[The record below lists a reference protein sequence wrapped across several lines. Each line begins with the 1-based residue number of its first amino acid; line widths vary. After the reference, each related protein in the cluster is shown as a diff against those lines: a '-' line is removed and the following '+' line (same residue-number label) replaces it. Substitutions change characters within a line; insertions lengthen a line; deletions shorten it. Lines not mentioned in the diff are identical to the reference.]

1 MKGEKEISRI
11 LDDHEKRISHLE
23 SSLSKPKTSKP
34 VRDKRKLSD
43 HIIELRDKGFF
54 SQPKTAEEVHKKLQ
68 ESYHCELN
76 RVAVALFRLSK
87 RQQLRRASKVVDK
100 KSYQAY
106 VW

>member
-1 MKGEKEISRI
+1 MTSDKIIGRR
-11 LDDHEKRISHLE
+11 LTDHEKRISHLE
-23 SSLSKPKTSKP
+23 SLILKPKATKSAA
-34 VRDKRKLSD
+34 DKRKLSD
-43 HIIELRDKGFF
+43 HILAIRDKGFF
-54 SQPKTAEEVHKKLQ
+54 AQPKTAEETHRKLE

-87 RQQLRRASKVVDK
+87 RKQLRRASKVVEK